1 MNETATSG
9 FVVSGKFPLDI
20 FSFSLDR
27 AAGWVR
33 KIFPERRLADLPQR
47 NIRDEAP
54 PAVQKTYDFV
64 LWLVKKVENFPRS
77 YRFTVGD
84 RLTIT
89 GLELLTT
96 LVEAAY
102 SRRKEPLLETAGQKV
117 NAIRFLL
124 RLAKDLQ
131 LLPVES
137 YGFCAESL
145 DEIGRMV
152 GGWRKS
158 SAGRPA

>member
-1 MNETATSG
+1 M
-9 FVVSGKFPLDI
+9 
-20 FSFSLDR
+20 
-27 AAGWVR
+27 
-33 KIFPERRLADLPQR
+33 PQR

-131 LLPVES
+131 LLPVEIVWLLR
-137 YGFCAESL
+137 GES
-145 DEIGRMV
+145 G
-152 GGWRKS
+152 
-158 SAGRPA
+158 